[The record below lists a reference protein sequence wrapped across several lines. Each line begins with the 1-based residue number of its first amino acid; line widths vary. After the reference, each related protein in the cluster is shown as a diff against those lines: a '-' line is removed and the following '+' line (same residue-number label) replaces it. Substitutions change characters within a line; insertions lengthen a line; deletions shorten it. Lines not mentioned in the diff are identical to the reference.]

1 MDTIHDL
8 GGKQGFGPVD
18 VNEPEA
24 PWHYDWEGRM
34 WAMAQSSRNT
44 SVTIDWWRHVVEQLP
59 PHAYMTI
66 PYFEKWC
73 MTDLALGV
81 DCGTFT
87 MEDALN
93 IVGKNAL
100 RAEGASR
107 PEVLNKEQILEKNR
121 TSVKTFEEEVD
132 FAPAFAVGD
141 PVKTLSHS
149 VPTHTRLP
157 AYARG
162 RSGKILAQ
170 RGAHPLPDKSAQG
183 QEVPEHLYT
192 VVFTAQELWGK
203 DADPR
208 DTVTLDLW
216 ESYLE
221 QL

>member
-1 MDTIHDL
+1 MDTLHDL

-24 PWHYDWEGRM
+24 PWHHDWEGRM

-44 SVTIDWWRHVVEQLP
+44 TVTIDWWRHVVEQLP
-59 PHAYMTI
+59 PQAYMTI

-87 MEDALN
+87 VEDALN
-93 IVGKNAL
+93 INGKTGVRSPDAPV
-100 RAEGASR
+100 
-107 PEVLNKEQILEKNR
+107 PEVMNKVQILEKNR
-121 TSVKTFEEEVD
+121 TSVKTFKEQVD
-132 FAPAFAVGD
+132 FAPAYAVGD
-141 PVKTLSHS
+141 KVETLAHS

-162 RSGKILAQ
+162 RIGEILAH

-183 QEVPEHLYT
+183 VEAPEHLYT
-192 VVFTAQELWGK
+192 VVFTARELWGE

-208 DTVTLDLW
+208 DSVTLDLW

-221 QL
+221 RL

>member
-1 MDTIHDL
+1 MDTLHDL
-8 GGKQGFGPVD
+8 GGKQGFGAVD

-24 PWHYDWEGRM
+24 PWHHDWEGRM

-44 SVTIDWWRHVVEQLP
+44 TVTIDWWRHVVEQLP
-59 PHAYMTI
+59 PQAYMTI

-87 MEDALN
+87 IEDALN
-93 IVGKNAL
+93 VVGKSGE
-100 RAEGASR
+100 RAKDAPL
-107 PEVLNKEQILEKNR
+107 PEVMDKAQILEKNR
-121 TSVKTFEEEVD
+121 TSVKTFEEDVD
-132 FAPAFAVGD
+132 FAPAFAIGVQ
-141 PVKTLSHS
+141 VKTLCHS

-162 RSGKILAQ
+162 RVGEILAH

-183 QEVPEHLYT
+183 HEVPEHLYT
-192 VVFTAQELWGK
+192 VVFTAQELWGP
-203 DADPR
+203 DANPR

-221 QL
+221 HL

>member
-1 MDTIHDL
+1 MDTVHDM
-8 GGKQGFGPVD
+8 GGKQGFGSVD
-18 VNEPEA
+18 VNEAEA
-24 PWHYDWEGRM
+24 PWHHDWEGRM
-34 WAMAQSSRNT
+34 WALAQSSHNT

-59 PHAYMTI
+59 PQAYMTI
-66 PYFEKWC
+66 PYFEKWA

-87 MEDALN
+87 CDEALE
-93 IVGKNAL
+93 ITGKTGTRSANVPT
-100 RAEGASR
+100 
-107 PEVLNKEQILEKNR
+107 PEVLTKAQVLEKNR
-121 TSVKTFEEEVD
+121 TSVKTFEEQVD
-132 FAPAFAVGD
+132 FAPAYKIGD
-141 PVKTLSHS
+141 KIETFSHS

-162 RSGKILAQ
+162 RRGEILAH

-192 VVFTAQELWGK
+192 VVFTARELWGE

>member
-1 MDTIHDL
+1 MDTMHDL
-8 GGKQGFGPVD
+8 GGKQGFGAVD

-24 PWHYDWEGRM
+24 PWHEDWEGRM
-34 WAMAQSSRNT
+34 WALAQSSRNAT
-44 SVTIDWWRHVVEQLP
+44 VTIDWWRHVVEQLP
-59 PHAYMTI
+59 PQAYMTI

-87 MEDALN
+87 AEDVLAAPD
-93 IVGKNAL
+93 GPGAL
-100 RAEGASR
+100 RAGAPE
-107 PEVLNKEQILEKNR
+107 PEVLNKAQILERNR
-121 TSVKTFEEEVD
+121 TSVKTFEEVVD
-132 FAPAFAVGD
+132 FAPEFPEGTL
-141 PVKTLSHS
+141 VKTLSHS

-162 RSGKILAQ
+162 RVGKILAQ

-183 QEVPEHLYT
+183 HEVPEHLYT
-192 VVFTAQELWGK
+192 VVFAAQELWGA

-221 QL
+221 HM